1 MAVSYK
7 VSPFTSPGLQN
18 YIVRCLEADETGT
31 INVTGAPGSVY
42 AFHITGGSGQN
53 YISVWDGTA
62 IATSSADIV
71 IPSGSGEALTVWVD
85 KGITCSTA
93 ISFNAS
99 ASSAGGSAP
108 ADSGNNLNLTLFIA

>member
-31 INVTGAPGSVY
+31 VNVTGAPGSVY

-53 YISVWDGTA
+53 YVLIWDGTA
-62 IATSSADIV
+62 ATTEAAEIV
-71 IPSGSGEALTVWVD
+71 IPSGSGEDLVMYVD
-85 KGITCSTA
+85 KGITCATA
-93 ISFNAS
+93 ITFS
-99 ASSAGGSAP
+99 ASSVPQGGAAP
-108 ADSGNNLNLTLFIA
+108 SGNVNVNLFTS